1 MKIDESTASEIGVA
15 LNEASLL
22 GAEYNPDT
30 NAVGLTLSVLTLPD
44 DSSPEPEDPRRQI
57 ILTEIGRLAGVLT
70 ARQADPSSA
79 AVEPFS
85 VSDLLSVVESFG
97 GQAVYGWDFIN
108 GDDHG
113 FAKWRRNLSVDH
125 RPREGSLENRIFL
138 FQEGATDDRVL
149 DLWIWFSDLIVRDAV
164 GSTIPLDR
172 FVADGKR
179 WWDALYAHDPRTRGH
194 GIVPGSAS

>member
-1 MKIDESTASEIGVA
+1 MKIDESLASEIGVA
-15 LNEASLL
+15 LNEATLL
-22 GAEYNPDT
+22 GAEYSPAM
-30 NAVGLTLSVLTLPD
+30 NAFGLTFSVLTLPD
-44 DSSPEPEDPRRQI
+44 DTAPEPDDPRRQI
-57 ILTEIGRLAGVLT
+57 TLSGIGRLAGVLRT
-70 ARQADPSSA
+70 RHADPLSA
-79 AVEPFS
+79 VVKPFS

-108 GDDHG
+108 GDDHS
-113 FAKWRRNLSVDH
+113 FSKWRHNLSVDH

-149 DLWIWFSDLIVRDAV
+149 DLWIWFSDFIVRDAE

-179 WWDALYAHDPRTRGH
+179 WWEALYAHDPRTEGH
-194 GIVPGSAS
+194 GIIAGGAS